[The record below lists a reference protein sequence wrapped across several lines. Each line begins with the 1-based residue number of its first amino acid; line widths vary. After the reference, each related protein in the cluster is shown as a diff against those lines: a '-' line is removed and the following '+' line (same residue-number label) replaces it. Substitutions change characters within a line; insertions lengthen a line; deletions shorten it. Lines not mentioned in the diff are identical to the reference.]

1 MTRVENS
8 PSTIWNKEI
17 ILKEDV
23 SMNLKSMK
31 GYIRFTLFLMAISV
45 LLPAAQSAVKQE
57 AGLHIGVFF
66 TGELSKESLDG
77 RMLLM
82 FSTNERSEPRF
93 QVSVAENTQL
103 IFGVDVESL
112 KPNSEALFDA
122 RVFGYPLRS
131 IADLPPGEYWVQAL
145 LHRYETF
152 HRSDGHVVKLPMD
165 RGEGQQWNL
174 APGNFYSQP
183 KKMVIDPKKNE
194 KITIVLD
201 KVIPPIPDPK
211 DTKFIKHV
219 KMQSTL
225 LTEFWGRPMY
235 LGASVLL
242 PEGYDEHPQA
252 RYPLF
257 IFHDHFSYDIS
268 GFREGPPEV
277 DVQGRA
283 KEIQELGYQLYK
295 DWRSPDFPRM
305 VVIKIQHATPFYDDS
320 YAVNSA
326 NMGPY
331 GDAITYELIPFIE
344 NRFRCIGQ
352 GWARTLTGGS
362 TGGWEAIGAQIFYPD
377 EYNGCWSCAPD
388 PIDFR
393 AYQLVNIYENKNAY
407 YSDSQWKPTPRPAK
421 RDEIGQVSSTIEQRN
436 HLELVLGTKGR
447 SGEQWDIWQAV
458 YGPVNEDGY
467 PKPIWNK
474 MTGVID
480 HSVAAYWK
488 EHYDLRYIL
497 ERDWKTLGPKLIGK
511 IRIYVGD
518 MDYFYLNNAVY
529 LMEDF
534 LKTTKDPYYG
544 GYIDYGDRFGH
555 CWSGDHKHS
564 CFHAAFTYI
573 QRFAPEMKEH
583 MLKTAPPGA
592 DTKSWQY

>member
-1 MTRVENS
+1 
-8 PSTIWNKEI
+8 
-17 ILKEDV
+17 
-23 SMNLKSMK
+23 MK
-31 GYIRFTLFLMAISV
+31 GNIRFILLLVAISV
-45 LLPAAQSAVKQE
+45 LLPAAQSTAKQE
-57 AGLHIGVFF
+57 AGLHIGASF
-66 TGELSKESLDG
+66 TEELSKESLDG

-93 QVSVAENTQL
+93 QISLAENTQL
-103 IFGVDVESL
+103 IFGVDVEGM
-112 KPNSEALFDA
+112 KPNDEALFDA
-122 RVFGYPLRS
+122 SVFGYPLRS
-131 IADLPPGEYWVQAL
+131 IADLPPGEYWVQGL

-201 KVIPPIPDPK
+201 KVIPPIPDPEA
-211 DTKFIKHV
+211 TKFIKYV
-219 KMQSTL
+219 KMQSKL

-235 LGASVLL
+235 LGASILL

-268 GFREGPPEV
+268 GFRENPPDA
-277 DVQGRA
+277 DVQGRE
-283 KEIQELGYQLYK
+283 KEVQELGYQLYK

-305 VVIKIQHATPFYDDS
+305 VVIKIQHATSYYDDS

-326 NMGPY
+326 NVGPY

-344 NRFRCIGQ
+344 KKFRCIGQ
-352 GWARTLTGGS
+352 GWARTMTGGS

-393 AYQLVNIYENKNAY
+393 AYQLVDIYKDKNAY

-421 RDEIGQVSSTIEQRN
+421 RNEIGQISSTIEQRN

-458 YGPVNEDGY
+458 YGPVGDDGY
-467 PKPIWNK
+467 PKPIWDK

-480 HSVAAYWK
+480 HSVAEYWK

-497 ERDWKTLGPKLIGK
+497 ERDWKTLGPKLKGK

-534 LKTTKDPYYG
+534 LKTTKDPYYD
-544 GYIDYGDRFGH
+544 GYIEYGDRFGH
-555 CWSGDHKHS
+555 CWSGDQLHT

-573 QRFAPEMKEH
+573 QRFAPEMKKH
-583 MLKTAPPGA
+583 ILKTAPPGA

>member
-1 MTRVENS
+1 
-8 PSTIWNKEI
+8 
-17 ILKEDV
+17 
-23 SMNLKSMK
+23 MNLKSMK

>member
-1 MTRVENS
+1 
-8 PSTIWNKEI
+8 
-17 ILKEDV
+17 
-23 SMNLKSMK
+23 MNPKNMK
-31 GYIRFTLFLMAISV
+31 GNIRFILFLVAISV

-57 AGLHIGVFF
+57 AGLHIGVSF
-66 TGELSKESLDG
+66 TEELSKESLDG

-93 QVSVAENTQL
+93 QISVAENTQL
-103 IFGVDVESL
+103 IFGVDVEGM
-112 KPNSEALFDA
+112 KPNDEALFDA

-165 RGEGQQWNL
+165 RGEGQRWNL
-174 APGNFYSQP
+174 APGNFYSRP

-194 KITIVLD
+194 EMTIVLD

-211 DTKFIKHV
+211 DTKFIKYV
-219 KMQSTL
+219 KMQSKL
-225 LTEFWGRPMY
+225 LTEFWGRPIV

-268 GFREGPPEV
+268 GFREDPPDV

-283 KEIQELGYQLYK
+283 KEVQELGYQLYK
-295 DWRSPDFPRM
+295 DWRSPGFPRM

-344 NRFRCIGQ
+344 KKFRCIGQ

-393 AYQLVNIYENKNAY
+393 AYQLVNIYEDKNAY

-421 RDEIGQVSSTIEQRN
+421 RNEIGQVSSTIEQRN

-467 PKPIWNK
+467 PKPIWDK

-497 ERDWKTLGPKLIGK
+497 ERDWKTLGPKLKGK

-534 LKTTKDPYYG
+534 LKTTKDPYYD
-544 GYIDYGDRFGH
+544 GYIEYGDRFGH
-555 CWSGDHKHS
+555 CWSGDHMHS